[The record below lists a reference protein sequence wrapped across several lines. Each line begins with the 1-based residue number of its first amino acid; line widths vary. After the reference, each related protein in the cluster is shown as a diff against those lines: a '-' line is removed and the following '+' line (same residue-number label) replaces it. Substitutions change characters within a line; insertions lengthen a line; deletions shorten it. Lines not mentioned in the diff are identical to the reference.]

1 MKLYKK
7 EFEDA
12 LEVFLTLNVKFHKKY
27 EQYLFQENWVSQP
40 NYPFYKNK
48 IITLKKLLIN
58 HINNGLENKLYLSTI
73 RDKIRNSMAK
83 FYNEDYGDFS
93 FFEKTDTLIKN
104 ASNELLLPPV
114 EEFDYDYFL
123 KQTYIEKYK
132 EDDFV
137 QLDEDILNYHD
148 FLKKN
153 FDSSKTTKVEFE
165 RTKLM
170 YAIICYQDIVYDF
183 LNYIEYLYY
192 NYEYINFSKNEEV
205 KDEEIV
211 TEEEIESYMNEN
223 KCKLNI
229 NKKTFA
235 KFINILMMDGIV
247 YFDSSDAANN
257 KILIQKFFEKNF
269 SYKGSDGNQKEIK
282 SLNKEFAMNHFE
294 IKNNRNAFLDK
305 LISEIN
311 DKKSAN

>member
-12 LEVFLTLNVKFHKKY
+12 LEDFLTLNVKFHKVH

-40 NYPFYKNK
+40 NHSFYKDK
-48 IITLKKLLIN
+48 IISIKKLLIK
-58 HINNGLENKLYLSTI
+58 HLNNGLENKSYLSII
-73 RDKIRNSMAK
+73 RDKIRNTMAK
-83 FYNEDYGDFS
+83 FYNEDYSDFS
-93 FFEKTDTLIKN
+93 FFEKTNTLIRTTD
-104 ASNELLLPPV
+104 NELLLPPV

-132 EDDFV
+132 EDNFA
-137 QLDEDILNYHD
+137 QLDEDILYYHD

-153 FDSSKTTKVEFE
+153 FDSSKTTKIEFE
-165 RTKLM
+165 RIKLM
-170 YAIICYQDIVYDF
+170 YAIVCYQDIIYDF
-183 LNYIEYLYY
+183 LNYIEYIYF
-192 NYEYINFSKNEEV
+192 NYEFINFSRNEEV
-205 KDEEIV
+205 KVEDTI

-235 KFINILMMDGIV
+235 KVINILMMDSIL

-257 KILIQKFFEKNF
+257 KILVQKFFEKNF
-269 SYKGSDGNQKEIK
+269 SYKGSDGNQKEVK

-294 IKNNRNAFLDK
+294 IKDNRNAFLDK

>member
-12 LEVFLTLNVKFHKKY
+12 LEDFLTLNVKFHKKH

-40 NYPFYKNK
+40 NDSFYKDK
-48 IITLKKLLIN
+48 IITIKKLLIN
-58 HINNGLENKLYLSTI
+58 HLNNGLENKSYLSII
-73 RDKIRNSMAK
+73 RDKIRNAMAK
-83 FYNEDYGDFS
+83 FYNEDYSDFS
-93 FFEKTDTLIKN
+93 FFEKTNTLIRTTD
-104 ASNELLLPPV
+104 NELLLPPV

-132 EDDFV
+132 EDDFA
-137 QLDEDILNYHD
+137 QLDEDILYYHD

-153 FDSSKTTKVEFE
+153 FDNTKTTKIEFE
-165 RTKLM
+165 RIKLM
-170 YAIICYQDIVYDF
+170 YAIVCYQDIMYDF

-211 TEEEIESYMNEN
+211 TKEEIESYMNEN

-235 KFINILMMDGIV
+235 KVINILMMDGILF
-247 YFDSSDAANN
+247 FDSSDAANN

-294 IKNNRNAFLDK
+294 IKDNRNAFLDK
-305 LISEIN
+305 LISDIN
-311 DKKSAN
+311 DRKSAN